1 MPRIHASKL
10 GIACGATRRLSVA
23 MSSGSCTVLANAPQ
37 DEEIGQNVDHI
48 DRLELAGDT
57 CLWGPSAPR
66 VARYTR
72 PACGLIVQ
80 PAWRSARGEL
90 AIAIAAVLPSKLLR
104 TRRERPSGR
113 AAAK

>member
-57 CLWGPSAPR
+57 AYGDLQPLALPDTLAPL
-66 VARYTR
+66 V
-72 PACGLIVQ
+72 V
-80 PAWRSARGEL
+80 
-90 AIAIAAVLPSKLLR
+90 
-104 TRRERPSGR
+104 
-113 AAAK
+113 